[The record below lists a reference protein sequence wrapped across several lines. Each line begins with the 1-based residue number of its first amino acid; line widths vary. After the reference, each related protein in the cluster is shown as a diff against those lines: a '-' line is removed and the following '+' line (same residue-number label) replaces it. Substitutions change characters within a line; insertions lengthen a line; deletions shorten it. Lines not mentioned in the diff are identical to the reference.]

1 MTTVRAFQC
10 PCCISFDLVGDFTD
24 RFINQ
29 IEFARRAAIGRHD
42 VDRVAKRPDQQAP
55 REKALVETG
64 TNVGHIAGVA
74 GYDIERSDGSDLA
87 NIRKTPILTE
97 AIEPLGVQ
105 GGQTRDALHN
115 RLSAP
120 NLQIRES
127 GRARDRVRGI

>member
-1 MTTVRAFQC
+1 MTTVRAFQS
-10 PCCISFDLVGDFTD
+10 PRCISFDLVGNFTD
-24 RFINQ
+24 RFIDQ
-29 IEFARRAAIGRHD
+29 IELACRAAIWRHN
-42 VDRVAKRPDQQAP
+42 VNRVAKRSNEQAA

-97 AIEPLGVQ
+97 AIEPLGMQ
-105 GGQTRDALHN
+105 GGQTRDTLHN

-127 GRARDRVRGI
+127 GRTGDWIRGI